1 MTEARMQHEIVKWFN
16 NTYVQYQALLFEV
29 NNDTYDIKHRMT
41 RQSMGMIT
49 GVADLAFIVP
59 DVGFYVGIELKAM
72 NSRHKIEHIR
82 NQIEW
87 GKIVIANGGGYL
99 ISNEIDTVK
108 MYIERLIKDGLPN
121 RELERGCIAE
131 VEEKIIAAEKRG
143 VRNIMFD

>member
-1 MTEARMQHEIVKWFN
+1 MTESRMQHEIVKWFN
-16 NTYVQYQALLFEV
+16 NNYTQHHGLLFEV

-49 GVADLAFIVP
+49 GAADLGFVVP

-72 NSRHKIEHIR
+72 YSRHKIDHIR

-87 GKIVIANGGGYL
+87 GKKVIANGGGYL

-108 MYIERLIKDGLPN
+108 MYIIELINYGLPS
-121 RELERGCIAE
+121 RDLEQGCIAE
-131 VEEKIIAAEKRG
+131 VENKIIAAEKRG
-143 VRNIMFD
+143 VKSILFD